1 MKEFWNARYNTESY
15 AYGKNPNQYFKDQ
28 IDLLPPGKIL
38 LAAEGEGR
46 NAVYA
51 ASLGWDVFAYDFSE
65 KAYQKAMALAR
76 EKQVEINY
84 QIASLS
90 DLTFADT
97 FFDVIGLIYVHFP
110 DSIRT
115 SNHQKLASL
124 LKKRGTVIMEA
135 FSTNHP
141 YYQKINP
148 DVGGPKITSQL
159 YSEEKLR
166 TDFEGFEFTQL
177 KEEKITLEEGT
188 FHNGITTVM
197 RMHALK

>member
-65 KAYQKAMALAR
+65 KAYQKAMALAQ

-90 DLTFADT
+90 DLTFADA
-97 FFDVIGLIYVHFP
+97 FFDVVGLIYVHFP

-166 TDFEGFEFTQL
+166 TDFEGFKFAQL
-177 KEEKITLEEGT
+177 KEEKITLAEGA
-188 FHNGITTVM
+188 FHNGTTTVL
-197 RMHALK
+197 RMKAIK

>member
-65 KAYQKAMALAR
+65 KAYQKAMALAQ

-90 DLTFADT
+90 DLTFADA
-97 FFDVIGLIYVHFP
+97 FFDVVGLIYVHFP

-115 SNHQKLASL
+115 SNHQKLSSL
-124 LKKRGTVIMEA
+124 LKKRGRIILEA

-141 YYQKINP
+141 QYQKINP
-148 DVGGPKITSQL
+148 RVGGPKMPTQL

>member
-1 MKEFWNARYNTESY
+1 MKAFWDARYAQQTYS
-15 AYGKNPNQYFKDQ
+15 YGKEPNVYFKNT
-28 IDLLPPGKIL
+28 LKTLAPGKIL
-38 LAAEGEGR
+38 LAAKGEGR

-51 ASLGWDVFAYDFSE
+51 ASLGWEVFAYDFSE
-65 KAYQKAMALAR
+65 NAYQKAMALAR

-90 DLTFADT
+90 DLTFADA

-177 KEEKITLEEGT
+177 KEEKITLAEGA
-188 FHNGITTVM
+188 FHNGTTTVL
-197 RMHALK
+197 RMKAIK

>member
-1 MKEFWNARYNTESY
+1 MKEFWNERYNTESY

-51 ASLGWDVFAYDFSE
+51 GSLGWDVFAYDFSE
-65 KAYQKAMALAR
+65 KAYQKAMDLAQ

-90 DLTFADT
+90 DLTFADA

-115 SNHQKLASL
+115 SNHQKLSSL
-124 LKKRGTVIMEA
+124 LKKRGRIILEA

-141 YYQKINP
+141 QYQKINP
-148 DVGGPKITSQL
+148 RVGGPKMPTQL

-197 RMHALK
+197 RMHTLK

>member
-1 MKEFWNARYNTESY
+1 
-15 AYGKNPNQYFKDQ
+15 
-28 IDLLPPGKIL
+28 
-38 LAAEGEGR
+38 
-46 NAVYA
+46 
-51 ASLGWDVFAYDFSE
+51 
-65 KAYQKAMALAR
+65 MALAQ

-90 DLTFADT
+90 NLTFADA

-115 SNHQKLASL
+115 SNHQKLSSL
-124 LKKRGTVIMEA
+124 LKKRGRIILEA

-141 YYQKINP
+141 QYQKINRR
-148 DVGGPKITSQL
+148 VGGPKIPTQL

-177 KEEKITLEEGT
+177 KEKKL
-188 FHNGITTVM
+188 H
-197 RMHALK
+197 

>member
-1 MKEFWNARYNTESY
+1 MKEFWNARYNEINY

-90 DLTFADT
+90 DLTFANA

-115 SNHQKLASL
+115 SNHQKLCSL
-124 LKKRGTVIMEA
+124 LKIRGRIILEA

-141 YYQKINP
+141 QYQKINP
-148 DVGGPKITSQL
+148 RVGGPKMPTQL

-188 FHNGITTVM
+188 FHKGITTEM

>member
-51 ASLGWDVFAYDFSE
+51 ASLGWEVFAYDFSE
-65 KAYQKAMALAR
+65 NAYQKAMALAQ
-76 EKQVEINY
+76 EKQVKINY

-90 DLTFADT
+90 DLTFADA
-97 FFDVIGLIYVHFP
+97 FFDAIGLIYVHFP

-115 SNHQKLASL
+115 SNHQKT
-124 LKKRGTVIMEA
+124 R
-135 FSTNHP
+135 F
-141 YYQKINP
+141 
-148 DVGGPKITSQL
+148 IT
-159 YSEEKLR
+159 
-166 TDFEGFEFTQL
+166 
-177 KEEKITLEEGT
+177 
-188 FHNGITTVM
+188 
-197 RMHALK
+197 